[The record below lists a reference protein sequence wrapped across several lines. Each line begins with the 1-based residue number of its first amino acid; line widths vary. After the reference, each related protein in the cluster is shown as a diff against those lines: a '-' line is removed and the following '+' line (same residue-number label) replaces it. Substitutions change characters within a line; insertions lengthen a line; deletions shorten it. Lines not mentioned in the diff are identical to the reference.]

1 MTELIKQAAS
11 HVDQAELYWHRQH
24 TIDVHFED
32 YALQRITE
40 GDLSSAALRVIS
52 QGNLGLSYGVGPE
65 QEGLLE
71 EATVAAELGGRA
83 GFSFSTAREF
93 PSVAAYAETAATLT
107 SKDLVSL
114 CEAVKAEIQR
124 VRPDIAL
131 LIHCQA
137 VTELLT
143 IETTGGALVEHRAT
157 KLTLSFGAPIKGVGI
172 GVYKR
177 KTAMS
182 PFGLPQEEI
191 EEFLEWYSWT
201 VETSTPEAG
210 RLPVIIAPEAS
221 FLLTL
226 PLCAGLSG
234 QAIAMGT
241 SPLLARAGETI
252 LSEKLTITDDILRPE
267 DPESRPFDDEG
278 VPCQTLTLVENGV
291 LRNVLLDLHSAARL
305 KKSPTGNGF
314 KRSLFSSGTEISPN
328 PWPGHVVIT
337 PERTPYKEMIAELEE
352 GILLTGGMGFHSGNY
367 TQGYFAVQALG
378 FHVVGGEVKG
388 WLDRTMVAG
397 SIYQDFLDIRALS
410 KEQRES
416 PGGLA
421 PYILVDSLQVA
432 GQS

>member
-11 HVDQAELYWHRQH
+11 HVDQAELYWHQQH
-24 TIDVHFED
+24 TIDVRFENC
-32 YALQRITE
+32 ALQRITE
-40 GDLSSAALRVIS
+40 DDLSSAAVRVIN

-65 QEGLLE
+65 QGGLLE

-83 GFSFSTAREF
+83 GFSFSTALEF
-93 PSVAAYAETAATLT
+93 PAITAFDETAAALT
-107 SKDLVSL
+107 SEDLVSL
-114 CEAVKAEIQR
+114 CEAVKADIQR

-131 LIHCQA
+131 LVHCQA
-137 VTELLT
+137 ATELLT
-143 IETTGGALVEHRAT
+143 VETTGGTLGEHRAT
-157 KLTLSFGAPIKGVGI
+157 KLTLAFGAPIKGVGI
-172 GVYKR
+172 GVYKHR
-177 KTAMS
+177 TAMS
-182 PFGLPQEEI
+182 PFDPPQEEI
-191 EEFLEWYSWT
+191 EEFLEWYGWT
-201 VETSTPEAG
+201 AETSTPETG

-234 QAIAMGT
+234 QAIAKGT
-241 SPLLARAGETI
+241 SPLLARAGERI
-252 LSEKLTITDDILRPE
+252 LSEKLTISDDLLRPE

-278 VPCQTLTLVENGV
+278 VPCQAVTLVENGV
-291 LRNVLLDLHSAARL
+291 LRNVLLDLHSAAKL
-305 KKSPTGNGF
+305 KKTPTGNGF
-314 KRSLFSSGTEISPN
+314 RRSLFASGTEVPPN

-337 PERTPYKEMIAELEE
+337 PGRTTYKEMIADLEE

-367 TQGYFAVQALG
+367 TQGLFAVQALG
-378 FHVVGGEVKG
+378 FHIVGGKVKG
-388 WLDRTMVAG
+388 RLDRTMIAG

-416 PGGLA
+416 LGGLA